1 MGRKSRGEEKVQKV
15 KARLEE
21 AAEELRGR
29 AEAMGAKK
37 PKRRR
42 GRRLLPLAG
51 LVAGAV
57 ALLRGGDRREK
68 LVEKSKGLV
77 SGGKGIAGKAGPV
90 AGKAGSLL
98 GKAREGVARLRNR

>member
-1 MGRKSRGEEKVQKV
+1 MGRKSRGEEKVQRM

-51 LVAGAV
+51 LVAGAA
-57 ALLRGGDRREK
+57 ALLRGGDRRDK
-68 LVEKSKGLV
+68 LVEK
-77 SGGKGIAGKAGPV
+77 GKGIAGKAGPV

-98 GKAREGVARLRNR
+98 GKAREEAARLRNR

>member
-1 MGRKSRGEEKVQKV
+1 MSSGVHSMGRKSRGEEKVEKM

-29 AEAMGAKK
+29 AEALGGKK
-37 PKRRR
+37 PKR
-42 GRRLLPLAG
+42 GNARRLLPLAG

-68 LVEKSKGLV
+68 LVAKSKGV
-77 SGGKGIAGKAGPV
+77 AGKAAPV

-98 GKAREGVARLRNR
+98 GKAREEVARLRNR